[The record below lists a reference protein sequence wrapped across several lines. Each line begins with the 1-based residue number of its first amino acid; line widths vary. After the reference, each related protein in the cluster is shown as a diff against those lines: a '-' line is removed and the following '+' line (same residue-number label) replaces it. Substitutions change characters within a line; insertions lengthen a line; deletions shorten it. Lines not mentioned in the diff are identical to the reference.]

1 MGKEICPGLVIS
13 AFKGG
18 SGKTILSL
26 GLTATLAKKGIKIAP
41 FKKGPDY
48 IDAKWLGF
56 ASGTDCYNLDP
67 YLMDKKIICAS
78 YLAHIKGADIAIV
91 EGNRGLYDG
100 VDELGSCST
109 AELAKLLKLP
119 VILVIDCTKITRTV
133 AALVLGCKLFDPDVK
148 ICGCVLN
155 QVARLRHE
163 SIVTKTVE
171 RYTDIKVLG
180 ALPRL
185 KQDPLPMRHLGV
197 LPCEEHPKAKEV
209 LDVISTLVSE
219 HTDIDALIN
228 SASIDP
234 KLTWPL
240 DKPSLYPVAQDGY
253 LKRVKIGVFRD
264 AAFQF
269 YYPENFEA
277 LKAQGAELYFLNAL
291 NVDDIS
297 FLDALYIGGGFPE
310 TQADRLIERQKLFD
324 AIKKF
329 ADKGRPIYAECGG
342 LMFLGK
348 KISFKGIDY
357 DMVGI
362 FPWTFSV
369 GRKPQGHGY
378 TILEVERDSG
388 FYKKGDIIRGHEFH
402 YSKPID
408 LEEQESKDIVFTC
421 KVKRGHGFN
430 GKLEGA
436 LYKNVFATYTHIHAL
451 SKPCWAKR
459 FVELAFRIRENLLN
473 L

>member
-1 MGKEICPGLVIS
+1 MANKICPALIVS

-26 GLTATLAKKGIKIAP
+26 GLLGSLAKKGFKIAA

-56 ASGTDCYNLDP
+56 AAGADCYNLDP

-78 YLAHIKGADIAIV
+78 YLTHIRDADIAIV

-100 VDELGSCST
+100 VDEFGSCST
-109 AELAKLLKLP
+109 AELAKLLNLP
-119 VILVIDCTKITRTV
+119 VVLVIDCTKITRTV
-133 AALVLGCKLFDPDVK
+133 AALVLGCKLFDQDVN

-155 QVARLRHE
+155 QVARHRHE
-163 SIVTKTVE
+163 SIVTKTIE

-209 LDVISTLVSE
+209 LDVVTKLVE
-219 HTDIDALIN
+219 ENTDIDALIS
-228 SASIDP
+228 SASLSKD
-234 KLTWPL
+234 LVWPL
-240 DKPSLYPVAQDGY
+240 TTDSLYPISEDGY
-253 LKRVKIGVFRD
+253 LRRVKIGIFRD

-277 LKAQGAELYFLNAL
+277 LKAQGADLYFLNAFET
-291 NVDDIS
+291 DDIS

-310 TQADRLIERQKLFD
+310 TQASRLVERQGLFK
-324 AIKKF
+324 AIKEFVEQGK
-329 ADKGRPIYAECGG
+329 PIYAECGG
-342 LMFLGK
+342 LMFLGE

-369 GRKPQGHGY
+369 GRRPQGHGY
-378 TILEVERDSG
+378 TILEVEKDSG
-388 FYKKGDIIRGHEFH
+388 FYKKGDIIKGHEFH
-402 YSKPID
+402 YSKPVN
-408 LEEQESKDIVFTC
+408 LEEKKDNVVFTC
-421 KVKRGHGFN
+421 KVKRGHGFD
-430 GKLEGA
+430 GRVEGA
-436 LYKNVFATYTHIHAL
+436 LYKNVFGTYTHIHAL

-459 FVELAFRIRENLLN
+459 FIELALKIRGNS
-473 L
+473 

>member
-1 MGKEICPGLVIS
+1 MANKICPALIVS

-26 GLTATLAKKGIKIAP
+26 GLLGSLAKKGFKIAV

-56 ASGTDCYNLDP
+56 AAGADCYNLDP

-78 YLAHIKGADIAIV
+78 YLTHIRDADIAIV

-100 VDELGSCST
+100 VDEFGSCST
-109 AELAKLLKLP
+109 AELAKLLNLP
-119 VILVIDCTKITRTV
+119 VVLVIDCTKITRTV
-133 AALVLGCKLFDPDVK
+133 AALVLGCKLFDQDVN

-155 QVARLRHE
+155 QVARHRHE
-163 SIVTKTVE
+163 SIVTKTIE

-209 LDVISTLVSE
+209 LEVITKLVE
-219 HTDIDALIN
+219 ENTDINALID
-228 SASIDP
+228 SASLNKDIA
-234 KLTWPL
+234 WPL
-240 DKPSLYPVAQDGY
+240 TTDSLYPIPEDGY
-253 LKRVKIGVFRD
+253 LRRVKIGIFRD

-277 LKAQGAELYFLNAL
+277 LKAQGADLYFLNAFET
-291 NVDDIS
+291 DDIS

-310 TQADRLIERQKLFD
+310 TQASRLIERQGLFK
-324 AIKKF
+324 AIKEFVEQGK
-329 ADKGRPIYAECGG
+329 PIYAECGG
-342 LMFLGK
+342 LMFLGE

-357 DMVGI
+357 DMVGV

-369 GRKPQGHGY
+369 GRRPQGHGY
-378 TILEVERDSG
+378 TILEVEKDSG
-388 FYKKGDIIRGHEFH
+388 FYKKGDIIKGHEFH
-402 YSKPID
+402 YSKPIN
-408 LEEQESKDIVFTC
+408 LEEKKDNVVFTC
-421 KVKRGHGFN
+421 KVKRGHGFD
-430 GKLEGA
+430 GRVEGA
-436 LYKNVFATYTHIHAL
+436 LYKNVFGTYTHIHAL
-451 SKPCWAKR
+451 SKPCWARR
-459 FVELAFRIRENLLN
+459 FIELALKIRGNS
-473 L
+473 

>member
-1 MGKEICPGLVIS
+1 MGTDTDICPGLIVS

-26 GLTATLAKKGIKIAP
+26 GLVGTLAKRGMKIAP

-56 ASGTDCYNLDP
+56 AANADCYNLDP
-67 YLMDKKIICAS
+67 YLMDKDIICAS
-78 YLAHIKGADIAIV
+78 YLTHIKDADIAIV

-100 VDELGSCST
+100 VDELGTCST
-109 AELAKLLKLP
+109 AELAKLLNLP
-119 VILVIDCTKITRTV
+119 VVLVIDCTKITRTV
-133 AALVLGCKLFDPDVK
+133 AALVLGCKLFDKDVN

-155 QVARLRHE
+155 QVARSRHE
-163 SIVTKTVE
+163 SIVTKSIE

-209 LDVISTLVSE
+209 LEVITSLVSE
-219 HTDIDALIN
+219 NTDIDKLLN
-228 SASIDP
+228 SASKDQE
-234 KLTWPL
+234 LSWPL
-240 DKPSLYPVAQDGY
+240 KSKYLYPISDDAY
-253 LKRVKIGVFRD
+253 KRRIKIGVFRD

-277 LKAQGAELYFLNAL
+277 LKAQGAELYFLDAFSI
-291 NVDDIS
+291 DDIS

-310 TQADRLIERQKLFD
+310 TQAERLVERQELFR
-324 AIKKF
+324 AIKSF
-329 ADKGRPIYAECGG
+329 ADEYKPIYAECGG

-348 KISFKGIDY
+348 SILFNGIEY
-357 DMVGI
+357 KMAGV

-369 GRKPQGHGY
+369 GRRPQGHGY
-378 TILEVERDSG
+378 TILEVEKESG

-402 YSKPID
+402 YSKPI
-408 LEEQESKDIVFTC
+408 KT
-421 KVKRGHGFN
+421 N
-430 GKLEGA
+430 
-436 LYKNVFATYTHIHAL
+436 
-451 SKPCWAKR
+451 R
-459 FVELAFRIRENLLN
+459 FR
-473 L
+473 